1 MKKKI
6 LIGVGA
12 LLLLGINAA
21 LSVVGMNMFGK
32 APPAM
37 VAEPVPVAALPE
49 EIYYYNVQPEFVVNF
64 QRKSKVKFLMIEL
77 AVAVNDEEVNAVL
90 DDHDPELRNSL
101 LMFFSEQ
108 NSEELKS
115 AEGKEALRQG
125 AITVVEDI
133 VSKHYKSGRVKD
145 VYVTRLV
152 MQ

>member
-1 MKKKI
+1 
-6 LIGVGA
+6 
-12 LLLLGINAA
+12 
-21 LSVVGMNMFGK
+21 
-32 APPAM
+32 
-37 VAEPVPVAALPE
+37 
-49 EIYYYNVQPEFVVNF
+49 
-64 QRKSKVKFLMIEL
+64 MIEL